1 MTTSKLFFLPVI
13 LLSAVTLVACSTT
26 SPTALT
32 STPSPVSAVAG
43 AEEQVMTGK
52 KQANYEFTASES
64 GVIAL
69 DLLDAETEIVTEDF
83 GNAGKYVT
91 SINGLAGNKDYYW
104 AFYVNNEYAEQGA
117 GQTKLDKGDTIK
129 FVYEAV
135 TASK

>member
-1 MTTSKLFFLPVI
+1 MTSSKLFILPVI
-13 LLSAVTLVACSTT
+13 LLSAVTLAACSTT
-26 SPTALT
+26 SPAALT
-32 STPSPVSAVAG
+32 STPTPLPAVVG
-43 AEEQVMTGK
+43 AEEQVITGK

-117 GQTKLDKGDTIK
+117 GQTQLRKGDTIK

-135 TASK
+135 TPTK